1 MWIPGVLSRFPLSYI
16 ILFILVYNF
25 FKRPREL
32 RELRVSLLFTVTF
45 RVYTVDV
52 KSGERKIRVSA
63 RSRCFLLIPSV
74 RLSVHS
80 ILCRVDWTGLAG
92 DVLARV
98 GLNDA
103 KEGGGCPESAQG
115 HSHRSGGQGRN
126 KQRCESKRGPTK
138 YGEISSGRNCDG
150 EGDGFAF
157 LKGVLGNCGR
167 REGGRRG
174 LPPSLPFFRRSFHHS
189 RVRRCEICR
198 LSPQFWRRHPSS
210 VRRSVRPF
218 HPS

>member
-80 ILCRVDWTGLAG
+80 ILCRVDRPTGLAG
-92 DVLARV
+92 DLLARV
-98 GLNDA
+98 GLNGA
-103 KEGGGCPESAQG
+103 KE
-115 HSHRSGGQGRN
+115 
-126 KQRCESKRGPTK
+126 RG
-138 YGEISSGRNCDG
+138 E
-150 EGDGFAF
+150 
-157 LKGVLGNCGR
+157 
-167 REGGRRG
+167 
-174 LPPSLPFFRRSFHHS
+174 
-189 RVRRCEICR
+189 RVRKVTGAEGKE
-198 LSPQFWRRHPSS
+198 
-210 VRRSVRPF
+210 
-218 HPS
+218 